1 MARIRSPERASPAAE
16 AESRRALIEA
26 VKHPRYEVLPLEGA
40 ADDVVAHV
48 PPQVKV
54 TVTASPTRGLDPTL
68 DLAERL
74 SGAGYA
80 VAPHISA
87 RLVRDQDHLEELL
100 DRLRSAGVNDLFVIA
115 GDAREPAGDFPD
127 AAALLSAMGGLRERF
142 AEIGIS
148 GYPESHH
155 LISDETTIQAMFE
168 KESMATYIVSQIC
181 FDAEVI
187 VTWVRR
193 VHARGTLLPIWI
205 GVAGTISNRRLLR
218 IAGRVGLGD
227 SARLLKAHG
236 AWVRRLVRPGVYTPT
251 RLIRELAPQVA
262 NAAGRIAGFHVYT
275 FNELART
282 EKWRRQL
289 VDRLIDED
297 NHA

>member
-1 MARIRSPERASPAAE
+1 M
-16 AESRRALIEA
+16 
-26 VKHPRYEVLPLEGA
+26 
-40 ADDVVAHV
+40 
-48 PPQVKV
+48 
-54 TVTASPTRGLDPTL
+54 
-68 DLAERL
+68 
-74 SGAGYA
+74 
-80 VAPHISA
+80 
-87 RLVRDQDHLEELL
+87 
-100 DRLRSAGVNDLFVIA
+100 NDLFVIA

-251 RLIRELAPQVA
+251 RLIRSSRHRSPTPQLGSPASTSTPSTSWRGPRNGDGSSSTGSSMRTITPSPIGPREGDSPLAEINEHPGVLLYT
-262 NAAGRIAGFHVYT
+262 RIRKSPYFYAS
-275 FNELART
+275 
-282 EKWRRQL
+282 RRHGVRVQHL
-289 VDRLIDED
+289 
-297 NHA
+297 

>member
-1 MARIRSPERASPAAE
+1 M
-16 AESRRALIEA
+16 
-26 VKHPRYEVLPLEGA
+26 
-40 ADDVVAHV
+40 
-48 PPQVKV
+48 
-54 TVTASPTRGLDPTL
+54 
-68 DLAERL
+68 
-74 SGAGYA
+74 
-80 VAPHISA
+80 
-87 RLVRDQDHLEELL
+87 
-100 DRLRSAGVNDLFVIA
+100 NDLFVIA
-115 GDAREPAGDFPD
+115 GDAREPAGRLQD

-168 KESMATYIVSQIC
+168 KEPMATYIVSQIC

-236 AWVRRLVRPGVYTPT
+236 AWVRRLVRRW
-251 RLIRELAPQVA
+251 RLHADTADQGARATGRQRRSPDRGLPHLYLQRAGADREMAT
-262 NAAGRIAGFHVYT
+262 AA
-275 FNELART
+275 
-282 EKWRRQL
+282 RRPA
-289 VDRLIDED
+289 DR
-297 NHA
+297 